1 MLTAEKTYTLIF
13 SIPARHWLRLTLA
26 VCLLTLF
33 STVLPAQERY
43 IQGTVSNQFTLEKIP
58 FASVVWKNTGRGTLT
73 DSLGRFRLAESSRKT
88 DTLLVTYVGFKN
100 LSVPFVQ
107 GRNTGDLALLLQQGK
122 EADSVIVSHT
132 YNRGLLWWK
141 RIVKNK
147 PLNNPYKYDAYSY
160 ELYNKLEFDI
170 NNINRDGFNQ
180 YKLLRPFGFV
190 LDNIDSV
197 SETRPFLPVFITET
211 LSDFYYSSNP
221 SRAREDIKAV
231 QTTGIKNETV
241 LQFIGGLNQRLNCY
255 ENFMLLFGKEFIS
268 PLASQGDNYYNYR
281 GADTQY
287 ISGQRYFHLFFYPKR
302 DGENTFSGDC
312 WVHNKTWAIKKINL
326 AISATANINYV
337 NKLSIVQEFSQQTDS
352 TWVFTKDKFVADLSP
367 MKRNKLSIIARKTS
381 MYNKVQVNQP
391 FIAAALEKNKEK
403 EQVSIADS
411 ARLRSAA
418 YWQQGR
424 PEPLSINEQKVY
436 KMIDTLTSIP
446 LFKKYTN
453 TLEFIVD
460 GRKKLGKVAI
470 GPWYKW
476 ISRNQ
481 LEKLRLRFDLSTTEK
496 FSQQL
501 YLHGYL
507 AYGFGDHALKGK
519 GEIRYKFPGDGG
531 YTAHVSYTQD
541 LDNGRARYNDEDIT
555 TDNMFSQLIRRPGI
569 RQKFMLVNEIKF
581 SLAKEWSNGFTVQPF
596 LLRTSYE
603 TFAPLPHKDSL
614 FPSGRDVTGS
624 EIGIKLR
631 YAPGEKKISTHRKDF
646 RIRGSHPLFE
656 LRYSQGIKGLMGGQD
671 EYKKLHGMISQKF
684 RLHGWGAVNYQ
695 VYAGKIFSDALPF
708 MLLELHP
715 GNEIYYYSKQG
726 FNLMNRFEFYSDAYA
741 GFNIEHDFEKKL
753 INLLPFMRKS
763 NIRQFWNVKGVWG
776 DLTNANRK
784 LNHVEYGNYR
794 LRTLRGR
801 PYVEAGTGLDNIFK
815 CFRVDLVWRFAPVI
829 NTPPGV
835 PPPMYKN
842 STSNFGI
849 FGSFHFQL

>member
-1 MLTAEKTYTLIF
+1 MPVTTTTYTAYTDLPFNKRLRICLTAILTF
-13 SIPARHWLRLTLA
+13 SS
-26 VCLLTLF
+26 VF
-33 STVLPAQERY
+33 SLHAQQKFIY
-43 IQGTVSNQFTLEKIP
+43 GSVSNQFTLEKIP
-58 FASVVWKNTGRGTLT
+58 FASVVWKASGRGTLT
-73 DSLGRFRLAESSRKT
+73 DSLGNFRLAISNAK
-88 DTLLVTYVGFKN
+88 DTLLVTYVGYKN
-100 LSVPFVQ
+100 LSVAV
-107 GRNTGDLALLLQQGK
+107 RAARDTGALNLFLYQGK

-132 YNRGLLWWK
+132 YNKGLLWWR

-147 PLNNPYKYDAYSY
+147 PTNNPYKFNSYSY

-180 YKLLRPFGFV
+180 YKLLRPFGFI

-211 LSDFYYSSNP
+211 LSDFYYSSSP
-221 SRAREDIKAV
+221 YRAKEDIRAV

-241 LQFIGGLNQRLNCY
+241 LQFIGGLNQRINSY
-255 ENFMLLFGKEFIS
+255 ENFMVLFGKEFVS
-268 PLASQGDNYYNYR
+268 PLSNQGDNYYNYR

-312 WVHNKTWAIKKINL
+312 WVHNKTWAVKKINL
-326 AISATANINYV
+326 TISSTANINYV
-337 NKLSIVQEFSQQTDS
+337 NKLSLVQEFAQQDS
-352 TWVFTKDKFVADLSP
+352 TWVFLKDKFVVDMSP

-381 MYNKVQVNQP
+381 MYNNVQVNQP
-391 FIAAALEKNKEK
+391 FIATALESNKEK
-403 EQVSIADS
+403 EQVNINDS
-411 ARLRSAA
+411 ARLRSGA
-418 YWQQGR
+418 YWQLNR
-424 PEPLSINEQKVY
+424 PEPLSVNEQKVY

-460 GRKKLGKVAI
+460 GRKKFGKIEI

-476 ISRNQ
+476 VSRNQ
-481 LEKLRLRFDLSTTEK
+481 LEKLRLRFDLATTQK
-496 FSQQL
+496 FSKQL
-501 YLHGYL
+501 LLHGYL

-519 GEIRYKFPGDGG
+519 AEIKYKFPGDGG
-531 YTAHVSYTQD
+531 YSVHASYTQD

-569 RQKFMLVNEIKF
+569 RQKFMLVNEIRF
-581 SLAKEWSNGFTVQPF
+581 TATKEWPNAFSVQPF

-614 FPSGRDVTGS
+614 FLTGKDITGS
-624 EIGIKLR
+624 EVGLKLR
-631 YAPGEKKISTHRKDF
+631 YAPGEKKIVTHRKD
-646 RIRGSHPLFE
+646 IKLRGTNPVFE
-656 LRYSQGIKGLMGGQD
+656 LRYSQGIKGLMGGQN

-684 RLHGWGAVNYQ
+684 RLHGWGTVNYQ
-695 VYAGKIFSDALPF
+695 MYAGKIFSDALPF

-741 GFNIEHDFEKKL
+741 GFNVEHDFEKKL
-753 INLLPFMRKS
+753 INLLPFLRKTTM
-763 NIRQFWNVKGVWG
+763 RQFWNVKAVWG
-776 DLTNANRK
+776 DLTDANRK
-784 LNHVEYGNYR
+784 LNHIEYGNYR

-801 PYVEAGTGLDNIFK
+801 PYIEAGTGIDNILR
-815 CFRVDLVWRFAPVI
+815 CLRIDLVWRFAPELSS
-829 NTPPGV
+829 PAGM
-835 PPPMYKN
+835 PPPAFKN
-842 STSNFGI
+842 SNSGFGI

>member
-1 MLTAEKTYTLIF
+1 MLTAVKTHTSFL
-13 SIPARHWLRLTLA
+13 SLTAQLLLRLIAAASFCIILHTTL
-26 VCLLTLF
+26 T
-33 STVLPAQERY
+33 AQEKY

-58 FASVVWKNTGRGTLT
+58 FASLVWKNTGRGTLT

-100 LSVPFVQ
+100 LALPFVQ
-107 GRNTGDLALLLQQGK
+107 GKNTGELSLLLQQGK

-147 PLNNPYKYDAYSY
+147 ALNNPYKYDTYSY

-221 SRAREDIKAV
+221 GRAREDIKAV

-241 LQFIGGLNQRLNCY
+241 LQFIGGLNQRINCY

-268 PLASQGDNYYNYR
+268 PLSSQGDNYYNYR

-302 DGENTFSGDC
+302 EGENTFSGDC
-312 WVHNKTWAIKKINL
+312 WVHNRSWAIKKINL
-326 AISATANINYV
+326 TISATASINYV

-367 MKRNKLSIIARKTS
+367 MKKNKLSIIARKTS
-381 MYNKVQVNQP
+381 MYSKVQVNQP
-391 FIAAALEKNKEK
+391 FITATLEKNKEK
-403 EQVSIADS
+403 EQVNIADS
-411 ARLRSAA
+411 ARLRSSN
-418 YWQQGR
+418 YWQLGR
-424 PEPLSINEQKVY
+424 PEPLSVNEQKVY

-460 GRKKLGKVAI
+460 GRKKLGKIAI

-519 GEIRYKFPGDGG
+519 GEVRYKFPGKSG
-531 YTAHVSYTQD
+531 YTAYASYTQD

-569 RQKFMLVNEIKF
+569 RQKFMLVNEVKF

-631 YAPGEKKISTHRKDF
+631 YAPGEKKIATHRKDF

-684 RLHGWGAVNYQ
+684 RLHGWGTVNYQ

-753 INLLPFMRKS
+753 INLLPFMRKT
-763 NIRQFWNVKGVWG
+763 NMRQFWNLKGVWG

-784 LNHVEYGNYR
+784 LNHIEYGNYR

-801 PYVEAGTGLDNIFK
+801 PYVEAGTGIDNIFR

-829 NTPPGV
+829 NTPAGQ